1 MIYRCLAGFPY
12 RAAVVARRLDGS
24 VDLAVDAGCND
35 PVQLTR
41 IKVVEQ
47 GKLVPG
53 TCCEGDH
60 DGEGRDATEA

>member
-1 MIYRCLAGFPY
+1 MIYRCLAGH
-12 RAAVVARRLDGS
+12 RWNAAIIGRGPDGS
-24 VDLAVDAGCND
+24 VDLAVDALCND

-60 DGEGRDATEA
+60 DGEGRDATKG